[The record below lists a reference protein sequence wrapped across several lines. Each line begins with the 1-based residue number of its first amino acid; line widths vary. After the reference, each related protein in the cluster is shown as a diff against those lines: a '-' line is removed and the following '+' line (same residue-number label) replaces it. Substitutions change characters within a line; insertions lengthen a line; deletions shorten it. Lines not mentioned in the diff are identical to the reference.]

1 MIRENK
7 QSAAGG
13 RGREGQNKKE
23 DVKSWPR
30 DQALMMRGGRK
41 WGRET
46 EKEREMTCLEQ
57 TNPRVKREK
66 ALLKKKKTVRGKM
79 SGGGVEKKDCMLM
92 QSQVFRNSD
101 MKGRNGEKYF
111 L

>member
-1 MIRENK
+1 MKRSGGTLIRENK

-66 ALLKKKKTVRGKM
+66 ALLKKKK
-79 SGGGVEKKDCMLM
+79 L
-92 QSQVFRNSD
+92 
-101 MKGRNGEKYF
+101 
-111 L
+111 